1 MFLISLQD
9 QNQTLISQLKNNPP
23 TMLANFEEQQK
34 KMQESF
40 RAIEIINEHS
50 SGAIRVIS
58 NAIPELRSI
67 SIDRSKIDI
76 NNEEELEDLLIVTIN
91 EIILMAQAK
100 QAELSQKMLSE
111 MLPPG
116 MGNLKDLF
124 S

>member
-1 MFLISLQD
+1 
-9 QNQTLISQLKNNPP
+9 
-23 TMLANFEEQQK
+23 MLANFEEQQK

-40 RAIEIINEHS
+40 RAMELSNEDS
-50 SGAIRVIS
+50 SGAIKVTA
-58 NAIPELRSI
+58 NAIPEIRSI
-67 SIDRSKIDI
+67 TIDRAKIDI

-91 EIILMAQAK
+91 EIILMAQSK

>member
-1 MFLISLQD
+1 
-9 QNQTLISQLKNNPP
+9 
-23 TMLANFEEQQK
+23 MLANFEEQQK

-40 RAIEIINEHS
+40 RAMELINEDS
-50 SGAIRVIS
+50 SGAIKVTA
-58 NAIPELRSI
+58 NVIPEIRSI
-67 SIDRSKIDI
+67 SIDKTKIDI
-76 NNEEELEDLLIVTIN
+76 NNAEELEDLLIVTIN

>member
-1 MFLISLQD
+1 
-9 QNQTLISQLKNNPP
+9 
-23 TMLANFEEQQK
+23 MLANFEEQQK

>member
-1 MFLISLQD
+1 
-9 QNQTLISQLKNNPP
+9 
-23 TMLANFEEQQK
+23 MLANFEEQQK

-40 RAIEIINEHS
+40 RAIELINEDS
-50 SGAIRVIS
+50 SGTIKVTA
-58 NAIPELRSI
+58 NAIPEIRSI

-91 EIILMAQAK
+91 EIIQMAQAK
-100 QAELSQKMLSE
+100 QAELSQKMLAD